1 MLSENMSY
9 LTPPTFDIIRHST
22 KQGRKR
28 ISVHFNDPASIPCET
43 LLELLNVKWGGFRS
57 YSRIKSK
64 TYGWVFPEAVWSA
77 LAQRLKIFDERALLK
92 DQFEDA
98 MEDWRFEVRRLS

>member
-1 MLSENMSY
+1 MLSENISH
-9 LTPPTFDIIRHST
+9 LTLPTFEIIGHST

-28 ISVHFNDPASIPCET
+28 ISVHFNDAAIISSGI
-43 LLELLNVKWGGFRS
+43 LLEVLNVKWGVDS

-64 TYGWVFPEAVWSA
+64 TYGWVFPEEVWSA
-77 LAQRLKIFDERALLK
+77 VAQELSVFDDWAPLK

-98 MEDWRFEVRRLS
+98 MENWRFEVRRVS